1 MGYHVYQQYVAE
13 TGDQTKTVL
22 ASTASP
28 FKFNQS
34 VYQALRGAV
43 PENTSEF
50 ELLSLLSKQT
60 GAPVPTSLR
69 ELADKKVRFNQT
81 VSRDEMYDVVSGFL
95 GL

>member
-1 MGYHVYQQYVAE
+1 MCIR
-13 TGDQTKTVL
+13 D
-22 ASTASP
+22 
-28 FKFNQS
+28 
-34 VYQALRGAV
+34 R
-43 PENTSEF
+43 
-50 ELLSLLSKQT
+50 LSLLSKQT